1 MMSTNCQHPRETLTI
16 GCHLYQRPK
25 TLRELL
31 PDVGKMLSL
40 IQRDVDTEMN
50 ESEPKFT
57 ACRRLSEQDVDF
69 FDVLV
74 EIRY

>member
-1 MMSTNCQHPRETLTI
+1 MSTNCQHPRETLTI
-16 GCHLYQRPK
+16 GCHLYQRSD
-25 TLRELL
+25 TLSEQH

-40 IQRDVDTEMN
+40 TQRDVDTETN

-57 ACRRLSEQDVDF
+57 ALRAARRQDVDF
-69 FDVLV
+69 IDVLV